1 MPSRP
6 RRRRSGDGNGRGGDP
21 KAPGS
26 SPVVRALLQRGLA
39 VSACDGEDRTFLPYL
54 SSPADRETLYELL
67 HSYSF
72 RLFLRDIL
80 ALRDRYR
87 PERLGPFFSPDSVEG
102 MVRQVERLGLLRRL
116 PGGKIRLLA
125 ETVTDFGDTFEWFVA
140 ETLRRQFAADVLR
153 GVTIPDLSCGGDFDI
168 LALVS
173 GKLLY
178 LEAKTSPPK
187 HIEQKEMTAMLERVR
202 TLSPDFAIVLVDTH
216 LRMKDK
222 LVPLLSE
229 GLRGEGM
236 TDGEMIRVEKET
248 FSWDK
253 RIYLTNAKRDI
264 VSNLSLCLRNY
275 FLDRFFGRGTAGD
288 PSLPPGDEG

>member
-6 RRRRSGDGNGRGGDP
+6 PRRRSGGGSGRG
-21 KAPGS
+21 APPES
-26 SPVVRALLQRGLA
+26 APSPVARALLQRGLA
-39 VSACDGEDRTFLPYL
+39 ISECAGESRTLLPYL
-54 SSPADRETLYELL
+54 SSPEDRETLYALL
-67 HSYSF
+67 HSYAF

-87 PERLGPFFSPDSVEG
+87 PERLGPFFSRESVEG
-102 MVRQVERLGLLRRL
+102 MARQVERLGLIRRKA
-116 PGGKIRLLA
+116 GGAIRFLA
-125 ETVTDFGDTFEWFVA
+125 EAVTDFGDTFEWFVA
-140 ETLRRQFAADVLR
+140 ETLRRQFAADALW
-153 GVTIPDLSCGGDFDI
+153 GVTIPGLPCGGDFDV
-168 LALVS
+168 LALLS

-187 HIEQKEMTAMLERVR
+187 HIEQKEMSAFLDRVK

-229 GLRGEGM
+229 GLRMEGIA
-236 TDGEMIRVEKET
+236 DGEMTRVEKET
-248 FSWDK
+248 FSWER

-275 FLDRFFGRGTAGD
+275 FLDRFFG
-288 PSLPPGDEG
+288 

>member
-6 RRRRSGDGNGRGGDP
+6 RRRRSGDGSARGGDP

-26 SPVVRALLQRGLA
+26 SPVVRALLQRGLT
-39 VSACDGEDRTFLPYL
+39 VSACAGEDRTFLPYL
-54 SSPADRETLYELL
+54 SSRADRETLYELL

-102 MVRQVERLGLLRRL
+102 MARQVERLGLIRRVS
-116 PGGKIRLLA
+116 GGKIRFLA
-125 ETVTDFGDTFEWFVA
+125 ESVTDFGDTFEWFVA
-140 ETLRRQFAADVLR
+140 ETLRRQFAADVLW
-153 GVTIPDLSCGGDFDI
+153 GVTIPDLPCGGDFDI

-187 HIEQKEMTAMLERVR
+187 HIEQKEMSAMLERVR

-236 TDGEMIRVEKET
+236 ADYEMVRVEKET
-248 FSWDK
+248 FSWEK

-275 FLDRFFGRGTAGD
+275 FLGRFFG
-288 PSLPPGDEG
+288 

>member
-1 MPSRP
+1 MPSGP
-6 RRRRSGDGNGRGGDP
+6 RRRRSRDGSGRGGDP
-21 KAPGS
+21 PGPGS
-26 SPVVRALLQRGLA
+26 SPVVRALLQRGLV
-39 VSACDGEDRTFLPYL
+39 VSACAGEERTFLPYL
-54 SSPADRETLYELL
+54 SSPEDRETLYGLL

-80 ALRDRYR
+80 ALRNRYR
-87 PERLGPFFSPDSVEG
+87 PERLGPFFSPESVED
-102 MVRQVERLGLLRRL
+102 MARQVERLGLIRRVS
-116 PGGKIRLLA
+116 GGKIRFLA
-125 ETVTDFGDTFEWFVA
+125 EAVTDFGDTFEWFVA
-140 ETLRRQFAADVLR
+140 EALRREFAADVLR
-153 GVTIPDLSCGGDFDI
+153 GVTIPNLPCGGDFDI
-168 LALVS
+168 LALLS

-187 HIEQKEMTAMLERVR
+187 HIEQKEMSAILDRVK

-229 GLRGEGM
+229 GLRGFGV
-236 TDGEMIRVEKET
+236 TDHEMVRVEKET
-248 FSWDK
+248 FSWDG

-275 FLDRFFGRGTAGD
+275 FLGRFFG
-288 PSLPPGDEG
+288 

>member
-1 MPSRP
+1 VPSRH
-6 RRRRSGDGNGRGGDP
+6 RRRLSRDGSSRGGP
-21 KAPGS
+21 PEPPP

-39 VSACDGEDRTFLPYL
+39 LSTFTGEDRTFLPYL
-54 SSPADRETLYELL
+54 SSPADRESLFGLL

-80 ALRDRYR
+80 ALRDRYQ

-102 MVRQVERLGLLRRL
+102 MARQVESLGLIKRR
-116 PGGKIRLLA
+116 PDGKIRFLA
-125 ETVTDFGDTFEWFVA
+125 EAVTDFGDTFEWFVA
-140 ETLRRQFAADVLR
+140 ETLRRQFAADVLW
-153 GVTIPDLSCGGDFDI
+153 GVTIPGLPCGGDFDI

-178 LEAKTSPPK
+178 LETETSPPK
-187 HIEQKEMTAMLERVR
+187 HIEQKEMSAFLDRVR

-222 LVPLLSE
+222 LVPLLEE
-229 GLRGEGM
+229 GLRVEGM
-236 TDGEMIRVEKET
+236 ADGEMNRVEKET
-248 FSWDK
+248 FAWDR

-264 VSNLSLCLRNY
+264 ASNLSLCLRNY
-275 FLDRFFGRGTAGD
+275 FSGRFFG
-288 PSLPPGDEG
+288 

>member
-1 MPSRP
+1 VPSGP
-6 RRRRSGDGNGRGGDP
+6 RRRRSRDGSGRGGDP
-21 KAPGS
+21 PVPGS
-26 SPVVRALLQRGLA
+26 SPVVRALLQRGLT
-39 VSACDGEDRTFLPYL
+39 VSACAGEERTFLPYL
-54 SSPADRETLYELL
+54 SSPADRETFYGLL

-102 MVRQVERLGLLRRL
+102 MARQVERLGLIRRAS
-116 PGGKIRLLA
+116 GGKIRFLA

-140 ETLRRQFAADVLR
+140 EILRRQFAADVLW
-153 GVTIPDLSCGGDFDI
+153 GVTIPDLPCGGDFDI

-173 GKLLY
+173 GKLLC
-178 LEAKTSPPK
+178 LEAKTSPPR
-187 HIEQKEMTAMLERVR
+187 HIEQKEMSAILDRVR

-229 GLRGEGM
+229 ALRGEGVA
-236 TDGEMIRVEKET
+236 DHEMVRVEKET

-253 RIYLTNAKRDI
+253 RIYLTNAKRDV

-275 FLDRFFGRGTAGD
+275 FLGRFFG
-288 PSLPPGDEG
+288 